1 MMVELK
7 GIPDRSVKYFK
18 AHFTREIA
26 FYVALAIIA
35 LIMRVW
41 QLGDRAVH
49 YDECIHLGCA
59 WNICSNPFGWCLDA
73 WTHGHFQFIGTAL
86 FFRFGQS
93 DFTARILPVIFGTLI
108 VILPYFLRRQL
119 GRWGAMAAAV
129 MLALSPLFMYY
140 SRYARDDIYIAF
152 FTLLLVVC
160 LWNYID
166 SKKSRWLYT
175 GAATLSFSFCAMEI
189 TYINI
194 AIIALFLLV
203 VTGREIASKVRRKL
217 DLKDASPQL
226 ELLILFGTL
235 SLPLFGAFV
244 NLIPGVDLGQ
254 DMSSPWSI
262 VIVCVLFVISAAI
275 GLRWSPRRWIIAAV
289 IFYVIFILEYTIFF
303 TSPRG
308 AVTGLWGNVAYWVS
322 QHGVHRGSQP
332 NFYYMML
339 IPIYEFLPI
348 ILASIAVVYSMVAK
362 NLAAILL
369 ISGTIIMVALFAFDS
384 SLGNQGRHA
393 VDIIVCVA
401 GGCLILRALVPLCIR
416 LVHSEPEHEILRRV
430 NGNIQSINKEGIYP
444 KLMLFIAGA
453 LILLYGLI
461 VGDSSQTDKFTS
473 TLLLLSAALF
483 MVLYVHFGKLKLFNR
498 FLIYWAAMS
507 LILYSYFGEKMP
519 WLSLHIVLPA
529 IILAGSFIG
538 YITKG
543 LNREKIKR
551 WIPTRDSS
559 GIRWI
564 YAAIGIIAVST
575 LLFLT
580 GYTAVV
586 ACKESYQVSDDP
598 PQLLMYAGISA
609 DVPRVKAQIDAFAAE
624 TGMGYDMPITV
635 ESNIYDSGW
644 RWYLRDYKNLSTP
657 DLTTVSSE
665 PAGMVLIISAGH
677 DPSDKTY
684 LSKYGEGET
693 VKMLIWFP
701 EEYKSKVSPIWWWGY
716 FLHRQTD
723 GQDWDTKGVVYFLN
737 TSS

>member
-1 MMVELK
+1 MEKLR
-7 GIPDRSVKYFK
+7 GIPDKSVKYVRS
-18 AHFTREIA
+18 HFNREIA
-26 FYVALAIIA
+26 FYLALVIVALT
-35 LIMRVW
+35 MRLW
-41 QLGDRAVH
+41 QLGERAVH

-93 DFTARILPVIFGTLI
+93 DFTARILPVIFGTAI
-108 VILPYFLRRQL
+108 VVLPYFLRRQL

-129 MLALSPLFMYY
+129 MLTLSPLFMYY

-160 LWNYID
+160 IWNYVD
-166 SKKSRWLYT
+166 SKKSRWLYI

-203 VTGREIASKVRRKL
+203 TSGREIASRVRKKL

-226 ELLILFGTL
+226 ELLILLGTL

-244 NLIPGVDLGQ
+244 NLLPGVDLGQ

-262 VIVCVLFVISAAI
+262 VIVCMLFAISAAI
-275 GLRWSPRRWIIAAV
+275 GLRWSPRRWIISAG
-289 IFYVIFILEYTIFF
+289 IFYSIFVLEYTIFF

-322 QHGVHRGSQP
+322 QHGVARGSQP
-332 NFYYMML
+332 NFYYVML
-339 IPIYEFLPI
+339 IPIYEFLPV
-348 ILASIAVVYSMVAK
+348 ILASIAVAYAMVAK
-362 NLAAILL
+362 NLATILL
-369 ISGTIIMVALFAFDS
+369 IGGTIISVTLFAFTA
-384 SLGNQGRHA
+384 SLGSQGRHA
-393 VDIIVCVA
+393 VDIIIYIA
-401 GGCLILRALVPLCIR
+401 AGCLILRALIPLFFNA
-416 LVHSEPEHEILRRV
+416 VHWEPEHQLLRTAKA
-430 NGNIQSINKEGIYP
+430 NIQSINKEGLYP
-444 KLMLFIAGA
+444 KLMLFIAGS

-461 VGDSSQTDKFTS
+461 IGDSSLPDKLTS
-473 TLLLLSAALF
+473 TLLLLCAALL
-483 MVLYVHFGKLKLFNR
+483 MVLYVNFGKVKSFNR

-529 IILAGSFIG
+529 IVLGGAFIG

-543 LNREKIKR
+543 LNREKMKQ

-564 YAAIGIIAVST
+564 YSAIGIIAVST
-575 LLFLT
+575 LLCLI
-580 GYTAVV
+580 GYTTVV
-586 ACKESYQVSDDP
+586 ACKESYQVADDP

-609 DVPRVKAQIDAFAAE
+609 DVPRIKAQIDAFAAE
-624 TGMGYDMPITV
+624 MGMGYDMPITV

-644 RWYLRDYKNLSTP
+644 RWYLRDYKNVSTP

-665 PAGMVLIISAGH
+665 PEGAVLIISAGH

-684 LSKYGEGET
+684 LSKYGEGES

-701 EEYKSKVSPIWWWGY
+701 EEYKSKVSPSWWWRY
-716 FLHRQTD
+716 FLDRQTD